1 MPTDLERENG
11 KKERSRGQANMLLC
25 SIREPEKMV
34 PSHRNRPTVFSR
46 LLVGLNG
53 VDLVSPPGCVR
64 LEGAVSSQA
73 QFFVS
78 FEIRFV
84 SNLVAHRVMRQAKWR
99 ILCVKILIGV
109 ILTAASPF
117 RQEIS
122 ESILETRSNKD
133 QHTKI

>member
-34 PSHRNRPTVFSR
+34 PSHRNRPTV
-46 LLVGLNG
+46 GLNG

-84 SNLVAHRVMRQAKWR
+84 SNLNFVHW
-99 ILCVKILIGV
+99 
-109 ILTAASPF
+109 
-117 RQEIS
+117 
-122 ESILETRSNKD
+122 
-133 QHTKI
+133 